1 VSLMLDKPVGV
12 SDQGLDPDDV
22 TRAADPWRLCDDLW
36 ADASRA
42 YSEYDEAIRND
53 ARFGLKL
60 DHWKGLDSVDLDDPR
75 SLYPV
80 TADLYDMMRHKWSA
94 IARSEIYIE
103 CEPQEPDD
111 AEDLEAADDA
121 RAVIE
126 SVIHDPLKRYKVIR
140 RRMVMGGIVARAWD
154 TAIDWRADIGMQGG
168 EVVFRNLNP
177 TKLRIAPGWS
187 DMHDP
192 TCPWVAEEFEMR
204 LSDARKMGKTKGQDG
219 QPLWKNTESL
229 KGDSGSG
236 TGDRS
241 GRDTSTLPL
250 NDGSRPAMQS
260 SGQKKVRFRK
270 FRFRFDESVPGLKP
284 SYDLPPD
291 EQFMWCPRCEHAV
304 AEYPRDE
311 NGDLPGTGVPCPRCR
326 QESIQRQMQGL
337 EPMLPPDLQRI
348 SRVQE
353 SAALLR
359 YPSQGRMI
367 IVAVEQP
374 IVVYDG
380 SWECPL
386 RSFPY
391 MRYRPYDHM
400 EEPFGLSDTALHKSS
415 QMMLDVLMRNGY
427 HQMIRNQDVILT
439 KWEGLFDS
447 NKQPFEFSDDH
458 GAIAYWTDPTAAAQT
473 KHFQGSGV
481 SPGLA
486 QFYGIVSGSM
496 NRNRGSEDLGL
507 TQEQSRDIP
516 VGTVERLTQ
525 IGELPVQDAVDILHQ
540 EEAIGFGVILDY
552 IAHYWDEARAVRTLG
567 PNGVLQIRRLK
578 GQDLPNVDVIVSAA
592 PTIRQANLE
601 QWQAFERWL
610 ALGQV
615 DPAAQMVGAQFL
627 GVSPSLVRRYQS
639 ERQRM
644 TMQAQAGAA
653 AGGIAPPQPGNAN
666 PNPAPPAPALPPAIA
681 ARMNGVGG

>member
-1 VSLMLDKPVGV
+1 MLDKPAAG
-12 SDQGLDPDDV
+12 SDQGLDPDDQA
-22 TRAADPWRLCDDLW
+22 RAADPWRMCDDLW
-36 ADASRA
+36 LDAARA
-42 YSEYDEAIRND
+42 YSEYDDAIKSD

-75 SLYPV
+75 ALYPV

-103 CEPQEPDD
+103 CESAEGDEGEI
-111 AEDLEAADDA
+111 EDLEAVEDA

-126 SVIHDPLKRYKVIR
+126 SVIHDPLKRYKVMR

-154 TAIDWRADIGMQGG
+154 MAIDWRADVGQQGG
-168 EVVFRNLNP
+168 EVVFRTVNP
-177 TKLRIAPGWS
+177 TKRRIAPGWS
-187 DMHDP
+187 DEHDP

-204 LSDARKMGKTKGQDG
+204 LSDVRKMGKTQGPDG
-219 QPLWKNTESL
+219 QPLWKNTEL
-229 KGDSGSG
+229 VKALGG
-236 TGDRS
+236 TGQGDQS

-270 FRFRFDESVPGLKP
+270 FWFRFDESVEGLKK

-291 EQFMWCPRCEHAV
+291 EQFMWCRRCEQAD
-304 AEYPRDE
+304 ATYPRDE
-311 NGDLPGTGVPCPRCR
+311 LGQLPEQGGDCPRCR
-326 QESIQRQMQGL
+326 EESITRQMQGL
-337 EPMLPPDLQRI
+337 DPMLPPQLERI
-348 SRVQE
+348 SAVQE
-353 SAALLR
+353 STALMR
-359 YPSQGRMI
+359 YPHQGRMVI
-367 IVAVEQP
+367 YAVNQP
-374 IVVYDG
+374 SVVVYDG
-380 SWECPL
+380 GWPCPL

-415 QMMLDVLMRNGY
+415 QMMLDVLMRSGY

-439 KWEGLFDS
+439 KWQGLFDS
-447 NKQPFEFSDDH
+447 SKQPFEFSDEH
-458 GAIAYWTDPTAAAQT
+458 GAIAYWEDPLAAAQT

-486 QFYGIVSGSM
+486 QFFGIVQGSM

-516 VGTVERLTQ
+516 VGTVERLSQ
-525 IGELPVQDAVDILHQ
+525 VGEIPVQDAIDVLHY
-540 EEAIGFGVILDY
+540 ECEAIGFGVILDMCS
-552 IAHYWDEARAVRTLG
+552 HYWDEARAISVLG
-567 PNGVLQIRRLK
+567 PDGVLKIRRLR
-578 GQDLPNVDVIVSAA
+578 GADIPNVKVIVSAA
-592 PTIRQANLE
+592 PTIRQAKLE

-610 ALGQV
+610 AIGQV
-615 DPAAQMVGAQFL
+615 DPAAQLVGAQFL

-644 TMQAQAGAA
+644 MEGPVQGAA
-653 AGGIAPPQPGNAN
+653 GVVSPPRPGSAA
-666 PNPAPPAPALPPAIA
+666 PAPPAPALPPTIA
-681 ARMNGVGG
+681 ARMNGIAGG